1 MAKTAKQPHPSKIE
15 FTDEL
20 IARIC
25 TIISTSKYGLHRIV
39 KAYPDLPSVSTI
51 IKELAINANF
61 SAQYAHAREAQA
73 EFILDEAYDIL
84 DDNSGDNIE
93 TENGAIPNN
102 EWISRSKA
110 RADFRKWMASRLAP
124 KKYGDKIQT
133 EHSGEIKTVA
143 PPTFIIKVDE

>member
-1 MAKTAKQPHPSKIE
+1 MAGKKIHGNKIE

-20 IARIC
+20 ITRIC
-25 TIISTSKYGLHRIV
+25 TIISTSKYGLHRIC
-39 KAYPDLPSVSTI
+39 KANPDLPSVPAI
-51 IKELAINANF
+51 LRELSVNAQF
-61 SAQYAHAREAQA
+61 RSHYAHAREAQA

-84 DDNSGDNIE
+84 DDNSGDNIQ
-93 TENGAIPNN
+93 TENGEIPNH

-133 EHSGEIKTVA
+133 EHSGEIKTVS